1 MSSQPLPDLALQ
13 LMPVPSSGSGGRA
26 AAAGGNR
33 FEVVFASFFRQGH
46 ALTFPCS
53 QSGEVDIDSLPPAAR
68 RNYADVC
75 ARVGRDYA
83 LPLVRP
89 ISRFTH

>member
-1 MSSQPLPDLALQ
+1 
-13 LMPVPSSGSGGRA
+13 MPVPSSAPGGHA
-26 AAAGGNR
+26 PPAGGQR

-46 ALTFPCS
+46 SLTFPCS
-53 QSGEVDIDSLPPAAR
+53 QSGEVDIDRLPPAAR

-75 ARVGRDYA
+75 ARVGKDYA

-89 ISRFTH
+89 AVRFTH